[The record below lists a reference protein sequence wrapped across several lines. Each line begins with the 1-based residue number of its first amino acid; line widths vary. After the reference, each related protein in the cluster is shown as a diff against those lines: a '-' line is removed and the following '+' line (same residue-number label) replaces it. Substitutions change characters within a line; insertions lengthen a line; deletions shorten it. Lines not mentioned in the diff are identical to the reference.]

1 MFKLVLMKILFVLFV
16 FDFLEFFICCWIF
29 SLFLIEVFGLFIFSR
44 VFIEFG
50 WFVLGVFIFS
60 FFFIKVLF
68 IGFGLRVFS
77 LLCMLGLCFCMVV
90 LERGVVINCFI
101 VFIGI
106 VFFFIVNVFIGD
118 VILIS
123 EFKKRKIWKCGIKL
137 WFLKLKNKYFY
148 KIKKNL
154 VIFYIWMFLILN
166 YLRFWSLKIKIIFC
180 KVDYNWLNFYY
191 RIWGSIYIRCWY
203 WNR

>member
-1 MFKLVLMKILFVLFV
+1 MLKLILMKILFVLFV

-137 WFLKLKNKYFY
+137 WFLKLKKKYFY
-148 KIKKNL
+148 KIKKKFGN
-154 VIFYIWMFLILN
+154 IL
-166 YLRFWSLKIKIIFC
+166 YLNVFNFELFEILKFK
-180 KVDYNWLNFYY
+180 N
-191 RIWGSIYIRCWY
+191 
-203 WNR
+203 